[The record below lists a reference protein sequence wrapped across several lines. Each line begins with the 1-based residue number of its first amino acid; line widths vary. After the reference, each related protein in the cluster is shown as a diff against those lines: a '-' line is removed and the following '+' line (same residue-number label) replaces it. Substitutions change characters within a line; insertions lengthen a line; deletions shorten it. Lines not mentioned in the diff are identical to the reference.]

1 MRRRLAWGIASMAYG
16 KSVTALTQLAMV
28 PVLATAWG
36 VELFGHWLLL
46 STIPAFLVASDFGFG
61 TAAGNRL
68 IGEVANGGTEEALT
82 TFQSALLTILG
93 CSMLVALIAFG
104 LAASL
109 PGSVLGSTVVIDGED
124 SRRIV
129 LVLIAYGLVGLQG
142 SLFASVLRAHGAFAR
157 STSFEATV
165 QLGEGLAVILV
176 AVAGMSPMIAA
187 LALLAV
193 RAVGVLGHF
202 LLALYHAPWLRI
214 GFKAANPTRAREM
227 LSPAI
232 AAMMLPLSNAAYL
245 QGTAL
250 AVGAAAGAAAVP
262 IYTTLRTLSRVVLQ
276 LLMTVNLPILPEFTA
291 QFAKGNRDWVRRA
304 AGGIGSL
311 NALIGLIGALGLG
324 LFGDWLLEHW
334 TRGTIAA
341 PPAMIWLT
349 AAAIAASTTWNPLSN
364 LLLAVN
370 RHQRFT
376 YWYMAASIVAIGLT
390 YLAVRRFGVTGA
402 ALVNLGLD
410 LLMLVCVI
418 GMVRQIVGQ
427 LPFGWRAI
435 TTLLPVRWRN

>member
-1 MRRRLAWGIASMAYG
+1 MRRRLAFGIASMAYG
-16 KSVTALTQLAMV
+16 KSVTALTQLATV

-68 IGEVANGGTEEALT
+68 IGEVANGEADKALT
-82 TFQSALLTILG
+82 TFQSALVTILG
-93 CSMLVALIAFG
+93 CSLVVG
-104 LAASL
+104 LVCFTLAETLPAS
-109 PGSVLGSTVVIDGED
+109 VFGSTAAMDGEK
-124 SRRIV
+124 SRQIL
-129 LVLIAYGLVGLQG
+129 LVLIAYGLIGLQG
-142 SLFASVLRAHGAFAR
+142 SLFTSVLRAHGAFAR
-157 STSFEATV
+157 STTFEATV

-176 AVAGMSPMIAA
+176 ALAGRSPLDAA
-187 LALLAV
+187 LGLLLV
-193 RAVGVLGHF
+193 RCLGVLGHV
-202 LLALYHAPWLRI
+202 LLALHHAPWLRL
-214 GFKAANPTRAREM
+214 GFAVADRAKVREM

-276 LLMTVNLPILPEFTA
+276 LLMTINLPILPEFTSE
-291 QFAKGNRDWVRRA
+291 FAKGNRAWVVRA
-304 AGGIGSL
+304 AGGIGSF
-311 NALIGLIGALGLG
+311 NAIIGLVGAVGIGM
-324 LFGDWLLEHW
+324 FGHWLLAHW

-341 PPAMIWLT
+341 PAAMIWLT

-370 RHQRFT
+370 RHERFT
-376 YWYMAASIVAIGLT
+376 YWYMTASISAIGLT
-390 YLAVRRFGVTGA
+390 YLAVRQFGLTGA
-402 ALVNLGLD
+402 ALINLGLD

-418 GMVRQIVGQ
+418 GMVRQVVGQ

-435 TTLLPVRWRN
+435 TMLLPARWQH